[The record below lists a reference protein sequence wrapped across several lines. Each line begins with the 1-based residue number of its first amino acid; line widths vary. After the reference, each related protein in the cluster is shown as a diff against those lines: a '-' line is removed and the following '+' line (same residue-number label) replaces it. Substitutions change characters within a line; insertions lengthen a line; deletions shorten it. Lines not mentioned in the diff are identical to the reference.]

1 MSRYAKLAK
10 GAVEV
15 AVAAAASASACSHQL
30 QASLTFNTAY
40 T

>member
-15 AVAAAASASACSHQL
+15 AVAVAAAAACSHQL